1 MGMEN
6 KDEKIIYFT
15 EKLNKLRI
23 KELSF
28 NSNGYKT
35 PQYLIKD
42 MRLTEIALSNLNNE
56 PKK

>member
-1 MGMEN
+1 MEN